1 MLYIVASM
9 EEELSGL
16 RRDIEALEQ
25 SGGVGFP
32 VEVHRVGV
40 GPERAGPAMAAVLDN
55 SRRRPQGVLML
66 GVAGAVQL
74 GMETGEMLLAESYM
88 LDPAVGEAGPLRP
101 DPGMLQQAGAA
112 SVASRMPVNRSS
124 SLTVDHLVS
133 QRQERLE
140 LGERFGVASINMEDH
155 AVATAAMEAEVPFIS
170 VRVVLDIA
178 EQQLPGYLPKLAKGR
193 NTVFSEILAKPWRI
207 PTLVKL
213 KGQMDLCQ
221 SVLARFAMSYLKLEA
236 ERRRSAREKA
246 AAEAIY

>member
-9 EEELSGL
+9 EEELAGL
-16 RRDIEALEQ
+16 RRDIEAVES
-25 SGGVGFP
+25 SGGVGLP
-32 VEVHRVGV
+32 VEIHRVGI
-40 GPERAGPAMAAVLDN
+40 GPERAGEAMAAVLAN
-55 SRRRPQGVLML
+55 SRRRSQGVLML

-88 LDPAVGEAGPLRP
+88 LDPAVGEAEPVVP
-101 DPGMLQQAGAA
+101 DPEMLQMAGAA
-112 SVASRMPVNRSS
+112 SVAARMPVNRSS

-133 QRQERLE
+133 EMLERQDLRD
-140 LGERFGVASINMEDH
+140 RFGVASINMEDH
-155 AVATAAMEAEVPFIS
+155 AVATAAREADVPFIS
-170 VRVVLDIA
+170 VRVILDIA
-178 EQQLPGYLPKLAKGR
+178 EQRLPGYLPKLSKGR

>member
-9 EEELSGL
+9 EEELFSL
-16 RRDIEALEQ
+16 RRDIETLEP
-25 SGGVGFP
+25 SGGAGIP
-32 VEVHRVGV
+32 VEIHCVGI
-40 GPERAGPAMAAVLDN
+40 GPKRAGEAMTDVLAKA
-55 SRRRPQGVLML
+55 RRRPQGVLML

-88 LDPAVGEAGPLRP
+88 LDPAVGEAEPVRP
-101 DPGMLQQAGAA
+101 DPDMLQMAGAA

-133 QRQERLE
+133 ERQERLE
-140 LGERFGVASINMEDH
+140 LRERFGVASINMEDH
-155 AVATAAMEAEVPFIS
+155 AVATAARQADVPFIS
-170 VRVVLDIA
+170 VRVILDIA
-178 EQQLPGYLPKLAKGR
+178 EQQMPGYLPKLARGR